1 MKISKSNLLIIVVI
15 VGTYIVWFVFFQDVI
30 KFILNNAIESETG
43 ELDIITGWMGV
54 IILPALIAFCL
65 IGIIAGIGALIK
77 RARKSEM

>member
-1 MKISKSNLLIIVVI
+1 MKISKSNLFIIVVI

-43 ELDIITGWMGV
+43 EIDIVTGWLGV

-65 IGIIAGIGALIK
+65 MGIIAGIYALIQ
-77 RARKSEM
+77 RAKKNDI